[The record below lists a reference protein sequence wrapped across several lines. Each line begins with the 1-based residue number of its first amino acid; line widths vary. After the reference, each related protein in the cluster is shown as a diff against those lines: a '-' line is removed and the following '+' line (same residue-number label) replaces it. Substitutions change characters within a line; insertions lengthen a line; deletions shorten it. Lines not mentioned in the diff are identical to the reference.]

1 LGAAIT
7 CVVVALGG
15 GDPAAAASGRVRFHI
30 PPQPYAEALLDLA
43 EQANVTLIG
52 AAACQ
57 GRSPDSV
64 VGAMTVEEALSR
76 LLADAPCSWRM
87 VAPGAV
93 LISTVRHAEAARP
106 PPGPAPSVGELLVTA
121 TKRVRDVREL
131 AVGVTVIPGRR
142 LQETGASDLGD
153 AAAQM
158 AGVLMTNLG
167 PGRNKILL
175 RGLSDGVFT
184 GRARST
190 VVTYLDDIPVNYN
203 APDPDFRLVDVERVE
218 VARGPQG
225 ALYGAGALSGVY
237 RIVTRKPD
245 LGEWSA
251 ELRATGAATKGGAP
265 SGALEGY
272 VNVPL
277 WRDAAGLR
285 LSAYREVEGGYL
297 DDIVQ
302 NRSNV
307 DRTRRQGG
315 RLILLAQPDERLS
328 LTLTGTVQGLRSD
341 DTHYTIR
348 GIGRKRA
355 VRIPEPHVNDIE
367 VLTGTARYAIGG
379 LELTSATGFVHHAYG
394 SVFDATPVESDYTDF
409 ATTAAYWER
418 TRTRMLVQDLYLT
431 SRGASKLE
439 WLVGLYASQAQVRSP
454 SELLAQNPG
463 LPDTPVYSEVRDE
476 RIREVAGYAELS
488 YTPVPGWTVALG
500 GRLYDID
507 RRIRSQVVSERYAPR
522 GLDSRN
528 RYAGFSPKLSLQ
540 RKFRN
545 GDLVYAVVSEG
556 FRPGGV
562 NTGGAQPPPETQEKF
577 SSDRLLNYEVG
588 LKLERFQRRLS
599 LSSAVFY
606 DVWKDIQTDQFLE
619 SGLPYTTN
627 AGDAHV
633 LGLEAEVTFRT
644 DNGFLVQLNG
654 RATRVRLTRPNLGFI
669 PKLAKTLPGA
679 PPVSGGALVSYERP
693 VFGDATI
700 RLVAQGIYEGL
711 SRVSFDPRLPQT
723 GGFAQLRLL
732 AEISRHGRGAQLFV
746 TNPLNSFPD
755 TFSFGNP
762 FTAAQARQITPQ
774 RPRTIG
780 ATLFAAF

>member
-1 LGAAIT
+1 MT
-7 CVVVALGG
+7 CVVMALGG
-15 GDPAAAASGRVRFHI
+15 GGPAAAASERVRFHI
-30 PPQPYAEALLDLA
+30 QPQPYPEALLDLA

-57 GRSPDSV
+57 GASSTSV
-64 VGAMTVEEALSR
+64 IGAMKVEEALSR
-76 LLADAPCSWRM
+76 LLAGAPCGWKM

-93 LISTVRHAEAARP
+93 LISPVRHTEVASP
-106 PPGPAPSVGELLVTA
+106 SPGPPASVSELLVTA
-121 TKRVRDVREL
+121 TKRVRDARQL
-131 AVGVTVIPGRR
+131 AVGITVVPGRR
-142 LQETGASDLGD
+142 LHETGSNDLGD

-167 PGRNKILL
+167 PGRNKTLL

-225 ALYGAGALSGVY
+225 ALYGAGALGGIY
-237 RIVTRKPD
+237 RIVARKPD

-251 ELRATGAATKGGAP
+251 ELRATGTTTKGGAP
-265 SGALEGY
+265 GGALEGY
-272 VNVPL
+272 VNVPV
-277 WRDAAGLR
+277 RGDAVGLR
-285 LSAYREVEGGYL
+285 LSAYHEVQGGYL

-302 NRSNV
+302 DRSNV
-307 DRTRRQGG
+307 DRTIRQGA
-315 RLILLAQPDERLS
+315 RLILLAQPHERLS
-328 LTLTGTVQGLRSD
+328 LTLTAATQGLRSD

-348 GIGRKRA
+348 GIGRRRA
-355 VRIPEPHVNDIE
+355 VRIPEPHVNDIQ
-367 VLTGTARYAIGG
+367 VLTGTARYSLGG
-379 LELTSATGFVHHAYG
+379 FDLTSATGFVHHAYG
-394 SVFDATPVESDYTDF
+394 SVFDATPVEADQTDL

-418 TRTRMLVQDLYLT
+418 TRTRMLVQDFYLA
-431 SRGASKLE
+431 SRGASNLE
-439 WLVGLYASQAQVRSP
+439 WLVGLYASQAQLRSP
-454 SELLAQNPG
+454 SQILAQNPG
-463 LPDTPVYSEVRDE
+463 RPDAPVYSELRDE
-476 RIREVAGYAELS
+476 KIRELAAYAELS
-488 YTPVPGWTVALG
+488 YTPAPGWTLALG

-507 RRIRSQVVSERYAPR
+507 RRIRSDVVSEPFAPR
-522 GLDSRN
+522 GLDSSN
-528 RYAGFSPKLSLQ
+528 HYAGFSPKISLQ

-545 GDLVYAVVSEG
+545 GDLVYAVISQG

-562 NTGGAQPPPETQEKF
+562 NTGGEQPLPEAREKF

-599 LSSAVFY
+599 VSSAIFY

-619 SGLPYTTN
+619 TGLPYTTN

-633 LGLEAEVTFRT
+633 LGLEAEVALRT

-654 RATRVRLTRPNLGFI
+654 RATRVRLTHANLGFV

-679 PPVSGGALVSYERP
+679 PPISGGALVSYERS
-693 VFGDATI
+693 VFGDSTI
-700 RLVAQGIYEGL
+700 RLVGQGIYEGL

-732 AEISRHGRGAQLFV
+732 AEISRRGRGVQVFV
-746 TNPLNSFPD
+746 TNPLNSFRD

-774 RPRTIG
+774 RPRTAG